1 MYLNVLL
8 FTWQGFA
15 CANIL
20 SCFLCS
26 DFCTH
31 LLMSLAGSPFLNST
45 PAFSSSR
52 PSSCWQVNLAS
63 CFAIG
68 SKVREGKKIIC
79 RFYMAL
85 FFHTFFKD
93 NFSRSYFWC
102 RSCSCCRSYSFCRSY
117 SKVSLLSAKKYA
129 HKLITELYTAIQNLQ
144 LAFADGSTDAAL
156 CISQCMDRV
165 FLNSSLLLLLISKF
179 CSHCM
184 SFNTLL
190 SSKWFYLNSPGN
202 ISHTCRN

>member
-1 MYLNVLL
+1 MYHHSHGKILHVH
-8 FTWQGFA
+8 THSCAVSVVIFA
-15 CANIL
+15 CICSWGWL
-20 SCFLCS
+20 SLLSYIQLQLFLAL
-26 DFCTH
+26 DLQLVGKWTWH
-31 LLMSLAGSPFLNST
+31 LALQLDQKMHEVKTIA
-45 PAFSSSR
+45 
-52 PSSCWQVNLAS
+52 
-63 CFAIG
+63 
-68 SKVREGKKIIC
+68 C

-85 FFHTFFKD
+85 FFRTFFKD
-93 NFSRSYFWC
+93 NSFRSYF
-102 RSCSCCRSYSFCRSY
+102 CCRPYSFCRSY

-144 LAFADGSTDAAL
+144 LAFADGSTEAAL

-165 FLNSSLLLLLISKF
+165 FLNSSFLVLLISKF

-202 ISHTCRN
+202 IYLTCRS